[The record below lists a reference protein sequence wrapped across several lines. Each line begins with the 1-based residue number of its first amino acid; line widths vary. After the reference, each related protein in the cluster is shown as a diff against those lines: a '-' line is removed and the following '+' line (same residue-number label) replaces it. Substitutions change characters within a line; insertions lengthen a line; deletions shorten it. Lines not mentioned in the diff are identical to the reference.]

1 MIGLAVLDGVAREHR
16 GVGRGIWGRGMGG
29 DELGAGGPRP

>member
-16 GVGRGIWGRGMGG
+16 GVGRGMGG